1 MRLLGLLLAA
11 ALLAA
16 PLIYFVPL
24 AAKHDPLA
32 VFSQYIGVTALIS
45 MALTQILATR
55 LSFIEPIFGGLD
67 RVYVLHK
74 WLGISAL
81 VMVLLHDT
89 IDADIEGIGRETGLT
104 DLAETM
110 GEISLYAFL
119 ILVLI
124 TVVTFIPYNLWKWS
138 HKLMGT
144 FFALSVFHL
153 AFINKPFANTD
164 SIGAYVLVI
173 CGLGLVAYLYTLL
186 PQNFGTR
193 TRVFEVDSIEQTGDA
208 FSVVLSPETMAMK
221 HHAGQFA
228 FINFD
233 LPHLGEAH
241 PFTIS
246 AASNEE
252 RTIRFTIKPLGDY
265 TRNISTRI
273 KPGLTAHI
281 SPAFG
286 HFRLRKNESPQIW
299 IAAGIGVTPFLAW
312 LGEVTTDHPKIDFFY
327 CIRGRDRAPH
337 LDEIEA
343 RAAQLP
349 HLNLH
354 IIDRAQADRLTAA
367 KIVEMTG
374 SNLKK
379 SNAFFCGPE
388 TMRNTLIRDLQALGL
403 RKSRFHYEEF
413 EIRSGIGIRKLLAY
427 FFRKTGISQRFAS
440 ALESVS

>member
-1 MRLLGLLLAA
+1 MRLLGLLVVA
-11 ALLAA
+11 ALLAT
-16 PLIYFVPL
+16 PLTYFIPL
-24 AAKHDPLA
+24 AGKLDPLA
-32 VFSQYIGVTALIS
+32 VFSQYIGVSALIS

-55 LSFIEPIFGGLD
+55 LSIVEPIFGGLD

-119 ILVLI
+119 ILILI

-164 SIGAYVLVI
+164 PIGAYVLVV
-173 CGLGLVAYLYTLL
+173 CGLGLLAYLYTLL
-186 PQNFGTR
+186 PQNFGAR
-193 TRVFEVDSIEQTGDA
+193 TRVFEVDSIEQSGDA
-208 FSVVLSPETMAMK
+208 FSIQLSPETTAIR

-233 LPHLGEAH
+233 IPHLGEAR

-246 AASNEE
+246 AAPNDKN
-252 RTIRFTIKPLGDY
+252 TLRFTIKPLGDY
-265 TRNISTRI
+265 TQKIVTRI

-286 HFRLRKNESPQIW
+286 HFRLRKNKAPQIW

-312 LGEVTTDHPKIDFFY
+312 LGEVTSDHPKIDFFY
-327 CIRGRDRAPH
+327 CIRGRDSAPH
-337 LDEIEA
+337 LDEIETS
-343 RAAQLP
+343 AAQLP
-349 HLNLH
+349 NLDLH
-354 IIDRAQADRLTAA
+354 IIDSSHSDRLTAA
-367 KIVEMTG
+367 RIVEMTG
-374 SNLKK
+374 SSIKK
-379 SNAFFCGPE
+379 SSAFFCGPE
-388 TMRNTLIRDLQALGL
+388 TMRNTLIRDLVALGL

-427 FFRKTGISQRFAS
+427 VLRKTGISRRFAS

>member
-1 MRLLGLLLAA
+1 MRLLGLIIVA
-11 ALLAA
+11 ALMAT

-32 VFSQYIGVTALIS
+32 VFSQYIGVTALIA

-55 LSFIEPIFGGLD
+55 LSFVEPVFGGLD

-124 TVVTFIPYNLWKWS
+124 TIVTFIPYNLWKWS

-164 SIGAYVLVI
+164 LIGSYVLIV
-173 CGLGLVAYLYTLL
+173 CGLGLLAYLYTLL
-186 PQNFGTR
+186 PQNFGAR
-193 TRVFEVDSIEQTGDA
+193 TRGFKVSHVEKTGDA
-208 FSVVLSPETMAMK
+208 FAVELSPEAKPVK
-221 HHAGQFA
+221 HRAGQFA

-233 LPHLGEAH
+233 IPHLGEAH

-246 AASNEE
+246 AAPNAEN
-252 RTIRFTIKPLGDY
+252 TLRFTIKPLGDY
-265 TRNISTRI
+265 TKNLTT
-273 KPGLTAHI
+273 KLKAGTTAHI
-281 SPAFG
+281 SPAYG
-286 HFRLRKNESPQIW
+286 HFRLRNNKVPQIW

-312 LGEVTTDHPKIDFFY
+312 LGELTPEHPTVDFFY
-327 CIRGRDRAPH
+327 CIRGRDSAPH
-337 LDEIEA
+337 LDEVEA

-349 HLNLH
+349 NLNLH
-354 IIDRAQADRLTAA
+354 IIDSSHMGRLTAA
-367 KIVEMTG
+367 TISEKIG
-374 SNLKK
+374 SELRK
-379 SNAFFCGPE
+379 SCAFFCGPE
-388 TMRNTLIRDLQALGL
+388 VMRNALMRDLQAHGL
-403 RKSRFHYEEF
+403 RRSRFNYEEF

-427 FFRKTGISQRFAS
+427 FFRKTGISQRFAR
-440 ALESVS
+440 ALESVG